1 MTKFTAP
8 VLMLLGGLGLA
19 GTASAQCTFDATVTG
34 AGPFTSPSTST
45 CGKNLSFT
53 PFCGG
58 GNNIAGTGDIGTADP
73 SGVSIFQVQVGT
85 SNTGVT
91 WGVTSSTAGFFP
103 EMALISGSCAAGNAC
118 LIDDTNGTQT
128 IAPIKAGSTVAP
140 TPPAGNAVDP
150 IAAGTYYLIVSSLI
164 GGTTVACGSFVF
176 TVSATLPV
184 KLEKF
189 SVD

>member
-1 MTKFTAP
+1 MTKLTAP
-8 VLMLLGGLGLA
+8 VLMLLGGLGLT
-19 GTASAQCTFDATVTG
+19 GTAFAQCTFEAPVTTS
-34 AGPFTSPSTST
+34 PFTSASIST

-58 GNNIAGTGDIGTADP
+58 GNNIAGTGDVGTQDP
-73 SGVSIFQVQVGT
+73 SGVSIFQVTVGT
-85 SNTGVT
+85 NNTGLT

-103 EMALISGSCAAGNAC
+103 EMALISGSCAAGNQC

-128 IAPIKAGSTVAP
+128 IAPVAAGTTASPNPGGSTQ
-140 TPPAGNAVDP
+140 DP
-150 IAAGTYYLIVSSLI
+150 LPAGTYYLIVSSLI
-164 GGTTVACGSFVF
+164 GGTTTACGSFTF
-176 TVSATLPV
+176 ALAGTLPV

>member
-34 AGPFTSPSTST
+34 AGPFTSPTTST

-58 GNNIAGTGDIGTADP
+58 GNNIAGTGATGADP
-73 SGVSIFQVQVGT
+73 SGVSIFQVEVGT
-85 SNTGVT
+85 GNTGVT

-103 EMALISGSCAAGNAC
+103 EMALISTACTAGAQC

-150 IAAGTYYLIVSSLI
+150 IAAGTYFLIVSALT
-164 GGTTVACGSFVF
+164 GGTTVACGNFVF